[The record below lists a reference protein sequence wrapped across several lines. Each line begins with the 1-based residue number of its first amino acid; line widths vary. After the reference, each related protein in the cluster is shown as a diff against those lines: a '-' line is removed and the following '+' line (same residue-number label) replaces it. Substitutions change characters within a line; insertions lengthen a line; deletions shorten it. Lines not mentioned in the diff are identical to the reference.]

1 MKAGE
6 TLTDTFTVS
15 TTDGTTHTVTV
26 TLQGTNDAPVLAAQ
40 SQAVAEDGS
49 LLSGHMAATDVD
61 AGDTQTFSIA
71 NAVDG
76 FTLNAD
82 GSYQFDPSHAG
93 YQHLAAGQTQDVVI
107 AITVTDSAGA
117 TSTQNLTITV
127 TGAADGAVIG
137 GVDLGTVTEDAAVTT
152 GHLQA
157 SGQLTISD
165 ADTGEAHFTAQT
177 DVAGSGSY
185 GHFSVDTAGAWTYS
199 ADNTQ
204 TAIQQLKAG
213 ESLTDTLTVQSADGT
228 THTITVTLQ
237 GTNDAPVLSAQ
248 TQAVTEDGAQLK
260 GHMVAN
266 DVDAADTQTFS
277 TAQSVDGF
285 TMNADGSYSFDPAH
299 ASYQHLAA
307 GQTQDVV
314 IPITVTDSAG
324 ATSTQNLTITVT
336 GVDDGAIIGGVNTGA
351 VTEDQSV
358 QSGHLQA
365 SGQLTVADVDT
376 GEDHFI
382 AQTGVAASYGSFSID
397 AAGHWTYSAD
407 NSQAAVQQ
415 LKAGA
420 TLSDSLTVS
429 SADGSTHTINVT
441 LTGSN
446 DVPVL
451 QAQSQSV
458 IEDGTRLR
466 GLLVATDMDA
476 GDSLAFSVGT
486 AVAGFTLNPDGSYSF
501 DPSDAAYQQLTAGQ
515 VQTLTIPIT
524 VTDTAG
530 ASSTQNL
537 LISITGTGDA
547 AVIGGRLANNVT
559 EDAVVST
566 AGILRAA
573 GQLTVVDPDA
583 GEAHFVVQT
592 DVTGAGHYGSFS
604 IDASGHYSYTADNT
618 QTAIQQLKAGQT
630 LSDSFTVTTA
640 DGTQQVVTITI
651 NGTEDRPVLQAQT
664 HAVTEDG
671 LRLDGQMIATDAD
684 AGDLKAFSIAQPV
697 DGFTLHSDGSFSFEP
712 GHASYQHLAA
722 GQTQDLVIPIT
733 VTDSAG
739 ATSTQNLSIT
749 ITGVDDGAVIHGVDS
764 GAVTEDQSVQNG
776 HLQTS
781 GQLTITDTDSGEDH
795 FIAQTDMA
803 GSTGLGRFSL
813 SASGHWTYSADNT
826 QSAVQQ
832 LQTGQSLSDTLTV
845 HSADGTAHTITVTI
859 NGTNDAPALA
869 AQTQAVT
876 EGGTLLQG
884 HMVATD
890 ADAHDAQTFSIAN
903 TVDGFALNA
912 DGSYSFDPAHASY
925 QHLTAGQTQDVVIPV
940 TVTDSAGATNTQNLT
955 ITVTGSNDG
964 ATIGGQIANF
974 VTEDAVVST
983 SGMLRAGG
991 QLTVV
996 DPDAG
1001 EDHFVA
1007 QTGVTGA
1014 GHYGSFSID
1023 ARGHYSYTA
1032 DNTQTAIQQ
1041 LKAGQTL
1048 SDSFTVATADGTQ
1061 QVVTISIKGAE
1072 DKPVLQ
1078 AQTHAVTEDGARLNG
1093 QMLATD
1099 ADAGDTQRF
1108 SIAQQVA
1115 GFTINA
1121 DGSFSF
1127 DPSNATYQHLAAG
1140 QTQDVLIPITVTDS
1154 AGATSTQNLTITVT
1168 GTNDAAVVSGRVA
1181 NAVNEDGVVSTG
1193 GLLRA
1198 GGQLTVV
1205 DPEAG
1210 EDHFVAQTGVTGAG
1224 HYGSFSID
1232 AGGHYSY
1239 TADNSQTAIQQLK
1252 AGETLTDRFTVTTAD
1267 GTQQVVT
1274 ITINGAED
1282 RPVLQ
1287 AQAQAVTEDGNLLR
1301 GQMVATDADAGDTQ
1315 RFSTSQPVD
1324 GFTLNAD
1331 GSYRF
1336 DPSHASYQHLAAGQT
1351 QDVVIPITVTD
1362 HAGATSTQNL
1372 TITVTGT
1379 NDAAQ
1384 VRGTDSGAVT
1394 EDINPSGS
1402 NLLVSGQLQISDKD
1416 TGENLF
1422 VVTGQSNHQP
1432 GSRERGTPV
1441 DGDHGLGQ
1449 FVVHADGTWTF
1460 IVDNRK
1466 SEIQT
1471 LAEHQTLQETITVQ
1485 TVDGTTHTLTVTI
1498 TGTNDAPVLTA
1509 QTQSVTEDGAQ
1520 LTGRMVATDVDSG
1533 DTQAFSMG
1541 TAVAGFTLNANGSY
1555 TFDPSNAA
1563 YQHIQAGHSETVT
1576 IPVTVTDSA
1585 GATAVQNLVITVAG
1599 AQDGAV
1605 IRDASGTV
1613 GEIKEDSR
1621 LHIEGHLAVT
1631 DVDAGE
1637 NTFTTQQ
1644 GTSQAG
1650 LGQFSLT
1657 PLTNGQ
1663 AFWGYTVDNTR
1674 PEIQRLAEGQTIQ
1687 DTFVIHSADGTQHTV
1702 TVTIKGSNDAPVLTA
1717 QTQSVTEDGT
1727 QLIGRMI
1734 ATDVDTGDTQ
1744 AFSMGTAVAGFT
1756 LNADGS
1762 YSFDPGNAAYQHLA
1776 AGQTQ
1781 TLTIPVTVTDSAG
1794 ATATQNLVITVAG
1807 AQDGAI
1813 IGGASTGAV
1822 TEDTG
1827 VNAAGKIAASGT
1839 LTVTDP
1845 DVGQDHF
1852 NALASNGHY
1861 GVFTLDAAGH
1871 WTYSADNSKPD
1882 IQQLKA
1888 GDPLTDSF
1896 TVTSADGTSHT
1907 VTMTITGTNDAPVL
1921 TAQTQSVIEDGAQLT
1936 GRMVATD
1943 VDRGDTQA
1951 FSMGTAVAG
1960 FTLNADGSYTF
1971 DPTHA
1976 SYQHLSAG
1984 QTHDV
1989 VIPITVTDS
1998 AGETSTQKL
2007 TITVTGTNDGA
2018 TITGTTSGS
2027 VTEDKGVSTG
2037 HFLETSGQLS
2047 ATDVDSAATF
2057 QAATLHGS
2065 DGGVLTIDAAG
2076 TWHYSI
2082 DNSLPAVQQLGPQ
2095 GALSETFTVQTADG
2109 TSQQIA
2115 VSIHGT
2121 IDAPSLTATQE
2132 ATQFLPTDA
2141 TGEVLHGQG
2150 VLHQITLSGF
2160 ATDQIELGGK
2170 LNLGLVG
2177 NTPIVSG
2184 GSFGVS
2190 ARTGDTQLDKG
2201 ETLMIQLAGAS
2212 RSATLQLSNFMDHT
2226 STANPYAS
2234 EDKAHWI
2241 AYDAQGNKVA
2251 EGDLVPNADPALNGK
2266 LDIHTATP
2274 FSYIALQA
2282 VDAPLHDAHHQ
2293 SRFMLSHVEAQLIQF
2308 DTRLNLH
2315 GQLSDQATTETL
2327 SYKITGL
2334 DVAATLNRG
2343 TRNADGSWT
2352 VTAAEA
2358 QDLHLLHATDQHF
2371 QVQAMATDGSA
2382 VADSTPV
2389 DLRVTSSGMQYE
2401 LIGGDH
2407 RGKTDEDAHQA
2418 VEGQLRVDTSA
2429 AVAPA
2434 FVAQIQH
2441 TAHGTFELRA
2451 DGHWTYQVDNA
2462 AVQGMAGREVQ
2473 RDTFTVETANG
2484 VQREL
2489 TVDVMG
2495 RDDATVIG
2503 GKLTGDVIEDGQ
2515 GTTTGQMSF
2524 TDIDTPKS
2532 NIAAA
2537 DRSYPGTYGT
2547 LLVKTDGT
2555 WEYQLDPTK
2564 ANSLNTGDVE
2574 HDVFGKVFIM
2584 SQGLPQTTSI
2594 DITVHGHT
2602 DGTPQITAVIAG
2614 DDAKTTDEDRA
2625 VSGVLTVTDPTAA
2638 DAHLVAQTDV
2648 AGQFGHFSI
2657 TADGHWSYTPD
2668 NRADA
2673 LAVGA
2678 TQTDTFA
2685 VTSADGTSHNVVITL
2700 TGSNDG
2706 AVITGTD
2713 SGSLTE
2719 DVAVNAAGKITT
2731 SGLLS
2736 VSDADAG
2743 EAVFAAQFGTSAQG
2757 YGGFVLGASGH
2768 WTYAADNSNL
2778 AIQALKAGE
2787 HLSDSFTVHSPDGTT
2802 HTINVTINGSND
2814 VPVIGATRASAR
2826 FVSEDSA
2833 TSTITGLLHSR
2844 DLDAGDTLSWSV
2856 SGQGQGTY
2864 GHLDFDAASGSWTY
2878 QLDNTDADTNA
2889 LSAGQR
2895 GEDVFQITATDSSGA
2910 TASTVVRVM
2919 VMGANDGAVIA
2930 GVDAATLNEDAI
2942 DSTGKL
2948 AASGQLTVTDPDAGQ
2963 DHFTAQTD
2971 AAGSSGLGHFSVDAT
2986 GAWTYTA
2993 DNTQNAIQQ
3002 LKTGD
3007 SLTDSLTVQSAD
3019 GTTHT
3024 ITVTLQGTNDV
3035 PVLQAQ
3041 TQAVTEDGTQL
3052 TGHMVATDVDAGDT
3066 KAFSVAQAV
3075 DGFTLNAD
3083 GSYSFDPSHASYQ
3096 HLTAGQTQAVV
3107 IPITVTDS
3115 AGATSTQNLTIT
3127 VTGANDGAVIGGV
3140 DVGTVTEDAAVTT
3153 GHLQASGQLTISD
3166 IDTGETHFTAQTDVA
3181 GSAGYGHFSVDA
3193 SGAWTYSADNAQTAI
3208 QQLKAGES
3216 LTDTLT
3222 VASADGTTH
3231 TITVTLQGT
3240 NDAPVLAAQSQTVT
3254 EDGTQLTGHMVATDV
3269 DSGDTQA
3276 FSLAN
3281 AVDGFTLNADG
3292 SYSFDPSNAAYQ
3304 HLAAGQTQDVIIPI
3318 TVTDSAG
3325 ATSTQ
3330 NLTITLTGSN
3340 DGPLVTHGT
3349 VATAADLGAI
3359 NEDAPRVFTEA
3370 ELLQAVGA
3378 SDVDDGSSLHIV
3390 DGSLT
3395 SAHGTFTGDATHGY
3409 TFTPAANFSGQDVD
3423 LQFSVSDGTVSREA
3437 HGQLDITPVA
3447 DKPVGPLVST
3457 TFDDVQ
3463 LSGQFAD
3470 PALLGWKTDSTFGV
3484 EQTTED
3490 VFGGTGKNQVLEL
3503 VSKGASINSPNIY
3516 RELDTQTGQL
3526 LHVSFDAS
3534 RRENWDVARIEVL
3547 WEGKVIDAF
3556 TPGTAGYEMHHH
3568 EYDLQ
3573 ATGPQSR
3580 IEFRVV
3586 GDDADKR
3593 AIIDNIQIG
3602 LPTQVGEVNQAL
3614 HLDMGQAF
3622 QLADTDGSETLSYL
3636 IKGLP
3641 PGFTLTDGT
3650 HSVTIASVGQV
3661 VDTKGWSQDALA
3673 LRAPQDYQGQL
3684 EIQVSARAEE
3694 TANHQTATS
3703 DQQSLRLSF
3712 DRLTAVEDTPQT
3724 FSASRLLQLAGIRA
3738 GLGEVLTLDD
3748 VQVNP
3753 AFGHFSHNADGSWTF
3768 TPEANVSAHQV
3779 PLTLTVHG
3787 GAQPISSTLH
3797 LDITPVADTPLL
3809 DLPAD
3814 GQLTA
3819 IHTDFDSTLLHG
3831 QFADPTPLGWHTDG
3845 PQGSEV
3851 ARQDVFGGSGGDHAL
3866 ELISEGAGAVNSP
3879 NLYRVLDVA
3888 SGQMARFG
3896 FDVSPRNS
3904 WAVPLVEVLWE
3915 GKVIDS
3921 FTPSGTGFGLQHH
3934 DYDLLA
3940 TAGQPRLEIRVVGA
3954 QSDMRAIFDNLD
3966 VGVSPVAARFSP
3978 VNGDAYLDLGAQFHL
3993 ADTDGSETLSY
4004 VVKGLPQGFTLTD
4017 GTHSITVT
4025 TAGQAIETKGW
4036 DQAALVVKAPQDFQ
4050 GQVNLQVSGVA
4061 EESGTQQT
4069 ASSPELS
4076 MRLSFEQLRVY
4087 EDTPQVFTES
4097 KLLQLAG
4104 VHAPAGQ
4111 AMTLADVQVDQA
4123 FGQFSHNANGSWTFT
4138 PASNVNADD
4147 VPFTLTIAG
4156 GSQPL
4161 SRPLQLSI
4169 APVNDAPVLAAQ
4181 SQTGTE
4187 DGSPITGHM
4196 VATDVD
4202 VGDTQSFSLAHP
4214 VDGFT
4219 LNADGSYSF
4228 DPSHASY
4235 QHLAAGQT
4243 QDVVIPITVTDHAGA
4258 TGTQNLT
4265 FTLTGT
4271 NDGLQVVAN
4280 SAAKAGDLGA
4290 VDEDAP
4296 RLFTE
4301 AELLRAVGASDV
4313 DDGND
4318 LHIVAGSLS
4327 STHGTFTGDAAHGF
4341 TFTPSANFSGQQV
4354 DVQFSVSDG
4363 GVNQATFAR
4372 LDIRPVADVPVFEYT
4387 GETHSLAHQT
4397 DFDSTLLH
4405 GQFADPTP
4413 LGWHTDAPQ
4422 GSEVARQDVFGGSG
4436 GDRALEMISS
4446 GAGKD
4451 SSANFYRVLD
4461 TVPGQELKFSF
4472 DVSPRSGW
4480 AVPLVEVLWEGK
4492 VIDSFTPAGTDF
4504 NLQRHDYQLTAT
4516 GEHSRLEL
4524 RVVGDQSDMRA
4535 IFDKLEISDTPH
4547 LDREALVNSELQ
4559 LHLPTNLHL
4568 ADTDGSETLSYLIK
4582 GLPVGFSLTD
4592 GSHSITVTAADQV
4605 IDTKGWQ
4612 QDALSVQAP
4621 KDFAGTL
4628 ELSVTGR
4635 SEEAGNQQTA
4645 SSAALPVRLSFQP
4658 LATAEDTP
4666 LTLSESKLLALA
4678 GVVPAAGEHLSLSDV
4693 QVDPAFGQFSHNA
4706 DGSWTFTPAAD
4717 VAADQVPLTL
4727 TVSGG
4732 AQPISSSLQLSI
4744 TPVNDAPVMAA
4755 QTQAVTEDGSLLSGH
4770 MAATDADAGDTHT
4783 FSLGTAVDGFTLNTD
4798 GSYSFDPSHASY
4810 QHLAAG
4816 QTQAVVIPITV
4827 TDSAG
4832 ATSTQN
4838 LTITLAGSND
4848 GPLVTHGTAATAAD
4862 LGAINEDTPR
4872 VFTEAELLQA
4882 VGASDVDDGAQL
4894 HIVAGSLTSAHG
4906 TFTGDATHGFT
4917 FTPAANFSG
4926 QDVDLQFSV
4935 SDGTVSREAHGQLDI
4950 TPVAD
4955 TLRVS
4960 ELPESGQAKTLVSS
4974 VDFQAHSSFERM
4986 PATIQGWNN
4995 EGGDLLLQRPNGGA
5009 NTMLVMRGTDD
5020 ATVGTHFATK
5030 PGQIYELTLSA
5041 YSSGNIKLEVVWN
5054 GQVVSSY
5061 TPEGGWGEQSFR
5073 FLADSDQGYLQLRA
5087 HDGAGQFAHVNVDYT
5102 HLRMREPLPVLATQP
5117 VSLGGLDT
5125 FTQFHL
5131 RDTDGSETLSYV
5143 IKGLPVGFTLSDGS
5157 HSVTVTTA
5165 DQVIDTQGWAP
5176 DQLHLMAPTGFEGVV
5191 GFQVAARS
5199 EEGANHQQGA
5209 LTAFVPQ
5216 ALSFDSPV
5224 VIEDTPRHFSE
5235 AQLLSFAGLHAAAG
5249 VSYGLSDVQVDAAF
5263 GHFTHNGDG
5272 SWTFTPAAN
5281 VSADQV
5287 PITLTVT
5294 GGAQPLTASLAL
5306 SITPVVDTPLG
5317 AGGQTELTDF
5327 NHQAVGSAG
5336 WAMVDPSGMGW
5347 HTDHAQGVELGQDK
5361 LYGGSST
5368 SNQIVSLSASS
5379 DANLYRDL
5387 SISAG
5392 EVVHFGFDLSARAGV
5407 AIAPLQVLWEGKVID
5422 TITPASGYAMAHHE
5436 YDLVATGANSR
5447 LELRAT
5453 GSGDARALIDNLQ
5466 LSTTPP
5472 QVALVNHALH
5482 LDLGQS
5488 FQLADTDGSE
5498 TLSYLIKDL
5507 PVGFTLSDGS
5517 HSVTATTA
5525 GQQIDLKGWQLD
5537 ALVLQS
5543 PADFEGQLALKVSAS
5558 AEEGATHQ
5566 IATSAELLL
5575 PLSFERLSTAED
5587 TPRSFSERELLQL
5600 AGAVP
5605 APGQH
5610 LSLSDVQVD
5619 PAFGQ
5624 ITHNADG
5631 SWTFTPA
5638 ANVSADQVALNLT
5651 VAGGAQPQQVA
5662 LPLQITAVT
5671 DAPVAGMLSIHPDI
5685 SSQNPGSAGW
5695 AYLDPTQVGWHTDH
5709 HEGVYIGTATRYG
5722 GADSHSLLE
5731 LSGLASSPM
5740 NFYRTLNTQAGQTL
5754 VFSFD
5759 LTGRPGRPA
5768 ATIEVLFEG
5777 KVIDTL
5783 TPGNQAYDMQR
5794 HEYVLTATGPDSR
5807 LELRPSGQGD
5817 ARALF
5822 DNLQISPPP
5831 QVALVNHALH
5841 LDVGQAFHLADTDGS
5856 ETISYL
5862 INGLPVGFTLSD
5874 GSHSVTVTTAGQVI
5888 DTAGWQM
5895 DAVTVEAPKD
5905 FEGQIDLKI
5914 SARTE
5919 ESATHQTV
5927 TSAELPLPLS
5937 FERLSTAEDT
5947 PRSFSE
5953 HELLQLAGV
5962 VPAAGEHLSLSDVQ
5976 VDPAFGHVTHNADG
5990 SWTFTP
5996 VANVSADQL
6005 ALTLTVTGGAQAITT
6020 TLPLAITPVADAPV
6034 RDGALSITT
6043 DFSNPVLG
6051 DPGWKLSDPT
6061 PLGWHSSEASG
6072 VEIGQERL
6080 YGGSGNN
6087 QILSLTASWSSNIYR
6102 DLATQAGQTVHV
6114 GFDLSARPG
6123 FAMTPV
6129 EVLWEG
6135 KVIDTISPTAG
6146 TFAMQHHAYDLVAT
6160 GSNSRVEFRATG
6172 QGEAR
6177 ALFDNIQIGTPDH
6190 LTLGDQDILLKP
6202 YLGYQLADTDGSE
6215 TLSYAIHGL
6224 PVGFTLTD
6232 GTYSVTVAT
6241 AGQVIETTGWNQ
6253 EALALRAPHDFQGD
6267 TSIQVSARAEEG
6279 SNHQSASAADFTLH
6293 LSGVPVSHVAVIG
6306 GDTAVTVTEDQ
6317 QVNSQGNLEH
6327 FGQLSIVDPDAG
6339 QALFVPQN
6347 AVGATYGHYTID
6359 QTGYWLYEADNK
6371 LAAIQQLK
6379 TGEHLTDTFTV
6390 HSADGTAQTITVT
6403 IQGQDDAPAF
6413 VPHAGPTQ
6421 SDDAYAQIGHAFE
6434 WMSHPNFKYL
6444 ASMMLQGADTYPF
6457 ERALVIIKNA
6467 GISFISP
6474 DGSVAKAFGPHGGTL
6489 TEVPISEM
6497 IAWHAKGAGYQVVF
6511 TDAKAS
6517 EVGVYAYNNGNPGM
6531 LSGRHPYTDFV
6542 LHPEQNAAQLTP
6554 VMHDVAAASGG
6565 AAVQGSGFMPP
6576 AIAPLE
6582 FDSAHVLEDN
6592 GQLISGFI
6600 EVKDADAGQSAM
6612 KSQTDVA
6619 TQHDHFDLA
6628 PDGHWTYSEDNTQSA
6643 VQQLKAGE
6651 NLTDTL
6657 AVTSAD
6663 GTPHTVTVTIQS
6675 TNETPEITAQIQEV
6689 TEDGIENREVHAL
6702 LDNTPVDD
6710 AASSDEAAQGLG
6722 LASQPSEALYA
6733 DQTAAIH
6740 HVGINNE
6747 SHNLV
6752 LSDEGVAAVR
6762 ALAIEPAAIANVDM
6776 ISVVHS
6782 ASADEHVV
6790 ASALASPIDPYLQ
6803 MVGITPNTF
6812 ETPTSTQTRMDLTLT
6827 EIPAISTQ
6835 DSETD
6840 MLDISHVNHFEN
6852 PLLDDAKDQHKDQGI
6867 DIFEGSYTHLDGNSN
6882 DDDLLHSALN
6892 DMHNQM

>member
-1 MKAGE
+1 MTVTLQGTNDAPVLQAQTQAVTEDGSELTGHMLATDVDAGDTQTFSLANAVDGFTLNADGSYSFDPSHASYQHLAMGQTQDVVVPITVTDGTGATSTQNLTITITGTNDGPTIAGVNTGSTAEDNTQAVSGQLTIADADDGQAHFVAQTATAGSYGSLTLGEDGQWQYQLDNSKPEVQALMSTETATDTFTVHSADGSSHSITVTIQGQRDSVVIGGVDVGVVKEDVSAVTGGNLVATGESAEFVPLQQRTPLGNFAMDASGAWTYTLDNSRAGTDALKNGETATDSVTITHTDGTTHTVTVTIMGTNDAPVLSAQTQVISEDGTQLTGHMAATDVDAGDTKTFSTTTAVDGFTLNADGSYKFDPSHASYQHLAAGQTQDVIIPITVTDSAGATSTQNLTITVTGSNDGAVISGTDTGTVIEDQQVSATHILSCGGKLAVTDVDTGEATFAVQHGTGANGYGNFVLGPSGTWTYSADNTQAAIQQLKAGETLTDTFTVSSTDGTTHTLTVTIQGTNDAPVLAAQTQAVTEDGTQLSGHMVATDVDSGDTQTFSIAHAVDGFTLNADGSYQFDPSHAGYQHLAAGQTQDVVIPITVTDGSGATATQNLTIRLTGTNDAARISGTDIGRVVEDQTLSASGQLQISDTDDGQAHFIAQTATAGSYGSLTLGEDGHWQYQLDNSKPEVQALKSTDTATDSFTVHSADGSSHSITVTIQGQRDNVVIGGVDVGVVKEDVSAVTGGHLVATGESAEFVPLQQRTTLGNFAMDASGAWTYTLDNSRVGTQSLKAGETATDTVTITHTDGTTHTVTVTIMGTNDAPVLSAQIQAVTEDGTQLSGHMVATDVDAGDTQTFSTTTAVDGFTLNADGSYQFDPSHASYQHLAAGQTQDVIIPITVTDSAGATSTQNLTITVTGSNDGAVISGTDTGTVIEDQQVSATHILSCGGKLGVTDVDTGEATFAVQHGTGANGYGSFVLGPSGTWTYSADNTQAAIQQLKAGE

-40 SQAVAEDGS
+40 SQAVTEDGS

-237 GTNDAPVLSAQ
+237 GTNDAPVLAAQ
-248 TQAVTEDGAQLK
+248 TQAVTEDGSQLT
-260 GHMVAN
+260 GHMLAT
-266 DVDAADTQTFS
+266 DVDAGDTQTFS
-277 TAQSVDGF
+277 IANAVDGF
-285 TMNADGSYSFDPAH
+285 TLNADGSYSFDPSH
-299 ASYQHLAA
+299 TSYQHLAA
-307 GQTQDVV
+307 GQTQDV
-314 IPITVTDSAG
+314 
-324 ATSTQNLTITVT
+324 L
-336 GVDDGAIIGGVNTGA
+336 
-351 VTEDQSV
+351 
-358 QSGHLQA
+358 
-365 SGQLTVADVDT
+365 
-376 GEDHFI
+376 
-382 AQTGVAASYGSFSID
+382 
-397 AAGHWTYSAD
+397 
-407 NSQAAVQQ
+407 
-415 LKAGA
+415 
-420 TLSDSLTVS
+420 
-429 SADGSTHTINVT
+429 
-441 LTGSN
+441 
-446 DVPVL
+446 
-451 QAQSQSV
+451 
-458 IEDGTRLR
+458 
-466 GLLVATDMDA
+466 
-476 GDSLAFSVGT
+476 
-486 AVAGFTLNPDGSYSF
+486 
-501 DPSDAAYQQLTAGQ
+501 
-515 VQTLTIPIT
+515 
-524 VTDTAG
+524 
-530 ASSTQNL
+530 
-537 LISITGTGDA
+537 
-547 AVIGGRLANNVT
+547 
-559 EDAVVST
+559 
-566 AGILRAA
+566 
-573 GQLTVVDPDA
+573 
-583 GEAHFVVQT
+583 
-592 DVTGAGHYGSFS
+592 
-604 IDASGHYSYTADNT
+604 
-618 QTAIQQLKAGQT
+618 
-630 LSDSFTVTTA
+630 
-640 DGTQQVVTITI
+640 
-651 NGTEDRPVLQAQT
+651 
-664 HAVTEDG
+664 
-671 LRLDGQMIATDAD
+671 
-684 AGDLKAFSIAQPV
+684 
-697 DGFTLHSDGSFSFEP
+697 
-712 GHASYQHLAA
+712 
-722 GQTQDLVIPIT
+722 
-733 VTDSAG
+733 
-739 ATSTQNLSIT
+739 
-749 ITGVDDGAVIHGVDS
+749 
-764 GAVTEDQSVQNG
+764 
-776 HLQTS
+776 
-781 GQLTITDTDSGEDH
+781 
-795 FIAQTDMA
+795 
-803 GSTGLGRFSL
+803 
-813 SASGHWTYSADNT
+813 
-826 QSAVQQ
+826 
-832 LQTGQSLSDTLTV
+832 
-845 HSADGTAHTITVTI
+845 
-859 NGTNDAPALA
+859 
-869 AQTQAVT
+869 
-876 EGGTLLQG
+876 
-884 HMVATD
+884 
-890 ADAHDAQTFSIAN
+890 
-903 TVDGFALNA
+903 
-912 DGSYSFDPAHASY
+912 
-925 QHLTAGQTQDVVIPV
+925 
-940 TVTDSAGATNTQNLT
+940 
-955 ITVTGSNDG
+955 
-964 ATIGGQIANF
+964 
-974 VTEDAVVST
+974 
-983 SGMLRAGG
+983 
-991 QLTVV
+991 
-996 DPDAG
+996 
-1001 EDHFVA
+1001 
-1007 QTGVTGA
+1007 
-1014 GHYGSFSID
+1014 
-1023 ARGHYSYTA
+1023 
-1032 DNTQTAIQQ
+1032 
-1041 LKAGQTL
+1041 
-1048 SDSFTVATADGTQ
+1048 
-1061 QVVTISIKGAE
+1061 
-1072 DKPVLQ
+1072 
-1078 AQTHAVTEDGARLNG
+1078 
-1093 QMLATD
+1093 
-1099 ADAGDTQRF
+1099 
-1108 SIAQQVA
+1108 
-1115 GFTINA
+1115 
-1121 DGSFSF
+1121 
-1127 DPSNATYQHLAAG
+1127 
-1140 QTQDVLIPITVTDS
+1140 
-1154 AGATSTQNLTITVT
+1154 
-1168 GTNDAAVVSGRVA
+1168 
-1181 NAVNEDGVVSTG
+1181 
-1193 GLLRA
+1193 
-1198 GGQLTVV
+1198 
-1205 DPEAG
+1205 
-1210 EDHFVAQTGVTGAG
+1210 
-1224 HYGSFSID
+1224 
-1232 AGGHYSY
+1232 
-1239 TADNSQTAIQQLK
+1239 
-1252 AGETLTDRFTVTTAD
+1252 
-1267 GTQQVVT
+1267 
-1274 ITINGAED
+1274 
-1282 RPVLQ
+1282 
-1287 AQAQAVTEDGNLLR
+1287 
-1301 GQMVATDADAGDTQ
+1301 
-1315 RFSTSQPVD
+1315 
-1324 GFTLNAD
+1324 
-1331 GSYRF
+1331 
-1336 DPSHASYQHLAAGQT
+1336 
-1351 QDVVIPITVTD
+1351 IPITVTD

-1372 TITVTGT
+1372 TITV
-1379 NDAAQ
+1379 
-1384 VRGTDSGAVT
+1384 
-1394 EDINPSGS
+1394 
-1402 NLLVSGQLQISDKD
+1402 
-1416 TGENLF
+1416 
-1422 VVTGQSNHQP
+1422 
-1432 GSRERGTPV
+1432 
-1441 DGDHGLGQ
+1441 
-1449 FVVHADGTWTF
+1449 
-1460 IVDNRK
+1460 
-1466 SEIQT
+1466 
-1471 LAEHQTLQETITVQ
+1471 
-1485 TVDGTTHTLTVTI
+1485 
-1498 TGTNDAPVLTA
+1498 
-1509 QTQSVTEDGAQ
+1509 
-1520 LTGRMVATDVDSG
+1520 
-1533 DTQAFSMG
+1533 
-1541 TAVAGFTLNANGSY
+1541 
-1555 TFDPSNAA
+1555 
-1563 YQHIQAGHSETVT
+1563 
-1576 IPVTVTDSA
+1576 
-1585 GATAVQNLVITVAG
+1585 
-1599 AQDGAV
+1599 
-1605 IRDASGTV
+1605 
-1613 GEIKEDSR
+1613 
-1621 LHIEGHLAVT
+1621 
-1631 DVDAGE
+1631 
-1637 NTFTTQQ
+1637 
-1644 GTSQAG
+1644 
-1650 LGQFSLT
+1650 
-1657 PLTNGQ
+1657 
-1663 AFWGYTVDNTR
+1663 
-1674 PEIQRLAEGQTIQ
+1674 
-1687 DTFVIHSADGTQHTV
+1687 
-1702 TVTIKGSNDAPVLTA
+1702 
-1717 QTQSVTEDGT
+1717 
-1727 QLIGRMI
+1727 
-1734 ATDVDTGDTQ
+1734 
-1744 AFSMGTAVAGFT
+1744 
-1756 LNADGS
+1756 
-1762 YSFDPGNAAYQHLA
+1762 
-1776 AGQTQ
+1776 
-1781 TLTIPVTVTDSAG
+1781 
-1794 ATATQNLVITVAG
+1794 
-1807 AQDGAI
+1807 
-1813 IGGASTGAV
+1813 
-1822 TEDTG
+1822 
-1827 VNAAGKIAASGT
+1827 
-1839 LTVTDP
+1839 
-1845 DVGQDHF
+1845 
-1852 NALASNGHY
+1852 
-1861 GVFTLDAAGH
+1861 
-1871 WTYSADNSKPD
+1871 
-1882 IQQLKA
+1882 
-1888 GDPLTDSF
+1888 
-1896 TVTSADGTSHT
+1896 
-1907 VTMTITGTNDAPVL
+1907 
-1921 TAQTQSVIEDGAQLT
+1921 
-1936 GRMVATD
+1936 
-1943 VDRGDTQA
+1943 
-1951 FSMGTAVAG
+1951 
-1960 FTLNADGSYTF
+1960 
-1971 DPTHA
+1971 
-1976 SYQHLSAG
+1976 
-1984 QTHDV
+1984 
-1989 VIPITVTDS
+1989 
-1998 AGETSTQKL
+1998 
-2007 TITVTGTNDGA
+2007 
-2018 TITGTTSGS
+2018 
-2027 VTEDKGVSTG
+2027 
-2037 HFLETSGQLS
+2037 
-2047 ATDVDSAATF
+2047 
-2057 QAATLHGS
+2057 
-2065 DGGVLTIDAAG
+2065 
-2076 TWHYSI
+2076 
-2082 DNSLPAVQQLGPQ
+2082 
-2095 GALSETFTVQTADG
+2095 
-2109 TSQQIA
+2109 
-2115 VSIHGT
+2115 
-2121 IDAPSLTATQE
+2121 
-2132 ATQFLPTDA
+2132 
-2141 TGEVLHGQG
+2141 
-2150 VLHQITLSGF
+2150 
-2160 ATDQIELGGK
+2160 
-2170 LNLGLVG
+2170 
-2177 NTPIVSG
+2177 
-2184 GSFGVS
+2184 
-2190 ARTGDTQLDKG
+2190 
-2201 ETLMIQLAGAS
+2201 
-2212 RSATLQLSNFMDHT
+2212 
-2226 STANPYAS
+2226 
-2234 EDKAHWI
+2234 
-2241 AYDAQGNKVA
+2241 
-2251 EGDLVPNADPALNGK
+2251 
-2266 LDIHTATP
+2266 
-2274 FSYIALQA
+2274 
-2282 VDAPLHDAHHQ
+2282 
-2293 SRFMLSHVEAQLIQF
+2293 
-2308 DTRLNLH
+2308 
-2315 GQLSDQATTETL
+2315 
-2327 SYKITGL
+2327 
-2334 DVAATLNRG
+2334 
-2343 TRNADGSWT
+2343 
-2352 VTAAEA
+2352 
-2358 QDLHLLHATDQHF
+2358 
-2371 QVQAMATDGSA
+2371 
-2382 VADSTPV
+2382 
-2389 DLRVTSSGMQYE
+2389 
-2401 LIGGDH
+2401 
-2407 RGKTDEDAHQA
+2407 
-2418 VEGQLRVDTSA
+2418 
-2429 AVAPA
+2429 
-2434 FVAQIQH
+2434 
-2441 TAHGTFELRA
+2441 
-2451 DGHWTYQVDNA
+2451 
-2462 AVQGMAGREVQ
+2462 
-2473 RDTFTVETANG
+2473 
-2484 VQREL
+2484 
-2489 TVDVMG
+2489 
-2495 RDDATVIG
+2495 
-2503 GKLTGDVIEDGQ
+2503 
-2515 GTTTGQMSF
+2515 
-2524 TDIDTPKS
+2524 
-2532 NIAAA
+2532 
-2537 DRSYPGTYGT
+2537 
-2547 LLVKTDGT
+2547 
-2555 WEYQLDPTK
+2555 
-2564 ANSLNTGDVE
+2564 
-2574 HDVFGKVFIM
+2574 
-2584 SQGLPQTTSI
+2584 
-2594 DITVHGHT
+2594 
-2602 DGTPQITAVIAG
+2602 
-2614 DDAKTTDEDRA
+2614 
-2625 VSGVLTVTDPTAA
+2625 
-2638 DAHLVAQTDV
+2638 
-2648 AGQFGHFSI
+2648 
-2657 TADGHWSYTPD
+2657 
-2668 NRADA
+2668 
-2673 LAVGA
+2673 
-2678 TQTDTFA
+2678 
-2685 VTSADGTSHNVVITL
+2685 

-2719 DVAVNAAGKITT
+2719 DVAVNTVGKITA

-2736 VSDADAG
+2736 ISDVDTG
-2743 EAVFAAQFGTSAQG
+2743 EAVFTAQFGASAQG

-2768 WTYAADNSNL
+2768 WTYAADNDNP

-2787 HLSDSFTVHSPDGTT
+2787 QLTDSFTVHSPDGTT

-2833 TSTITGLLHSR
+2833 TSTITGLLHSH

-2878 QLDNTDADTNA
+2878 QLDNADADTNA

-3075 DGFTLNAD
+3075 DGFTLNTD

-3127 VTGANDGAVIGGV
+3127 VTGANDGAVIGAV

-3304 HLAAGQTQDVIIPI
+3304 HLAAGQTQDVVIPI

-3395 SAHGTFTGDATHGY
+3395 SAHGTFTGDAAHGY

-3888 SGQMARFG
+3888 SGQMVRFG

-3904 WAVPLVEVLWE
+3904 WAVPLVEVVWE

-4111 AMTLADVQVDQA
+4111 AMTLADMQVDQA

-4492 VIDSFTPAGTDF
+4492 VIDSFTPSGSDF
-4504 NLQRHDYQLTAT
+4504 SLQRHDYQLTAT

-4535 IFDKLEISDTPH
+4535 IFDKLEIGDTPH

-4582 GLPVGFSLTD
+4582 GLPVGFTLTD

-4605 IDTKGWQ
+4605 IDTKGWN
-4612 QDALSVQAP
+4612 QDALAVQAP

-4678 GVVPAAGEHLSLSDV
+4678 GVVPGAGEHLSLSDV
-4693 QVDPAFGQFSHNA
+4693 QVDAAFGQFSHNA
-4706 DGSWTFTPAAD
+4706 DGSWTFTPAAN
-4717 VAADQVPLTL
+4717 VNADQVPFTL

-4755 QTQAVTEDGSLLSGH
+4755 QTQAVTEDAAVFNGH
-4770 MAATDADAGDTHT
+4770 VLASDPDVGNTLAFSTTATA
-4783 FSLGTAVDGFTLNTD
+4783 DGFTLNAD
-4798 GSYSFDPSHASY
+4798 GSYSFDPSNAAY

-4816 QTQAVVIPITV
+4816 QTQDVIIPITV

-4832 ATSTQN
+4832 AISTQN
-4838 LTITLAGSND
+4838 LTITLTGSND

-4862 LGAINEDTPR
+4862 LGAINEDAPR

-4906 TFTGDATHGFT
+4906 TFTGDAAHGYT
-4917 FTPAANFSG
+4917 FTPAANYSG

-4974 VDFQAHSSFERM
+4974 VDFQAHTSFERM
-4986 PATIQGWNN
+4986 PATVQGWNN
-4995 EGGDLLLQRPNGGA
+4995 EGGDLHLERANGGA
-5009 NTMLVMRGTDD
+5009 NTRLVMRGTDD

-5041 YSSGNIKLEVVWN
+5041 YSSGNIKLDVVWN

-5061 TPEGGWGEQSFR
+5061 TPEGGWGAEHSFR
-5073 FLADSDQGYLQLRA
+5073 FLADSDQGYLQLRT

-5102 HLRMREPLPVLATQP
+5102 QLRMREPLPVVSTQP

-5131 RDTDGSETLSYV
+5131 MDTDGSETLSYV
-5143 IKGLPVGFTLSDGS
+5143 IKGLPVGFTLRDGS
-5157 HSVTVTTA
+5157 HSVTVTKA

-5272 SWTFTPAAN
+5272 SWTFTPATN

-5306 SITPVVDTPLG
+5306 SITPVVDTPLS

-5905 FEGQIDLKI
+5905 FEGLIDLKI

-6005 ALTLTVTGGAQAITT
+6005 ALTLTVTGGSQPISS
-6020 TLPLAITPVADAPV
+6020 TLPLSITPVNDAPVLAAQTQAVTEDGTRLTGHMVATDPDAGDTQTFSLANAVDGFTLNADGSYSFDPGHASYQHLAAGQTQDVVIPVTVTDSAGATSTQNLTITVKGSNDGPLVTDGTAATAADLGAINEDAPRVFTEAELLQAVGASDADDGSSLHIVAGSLTSTHGSFTGDATHGYTFTPAANFSGQDVDLKFSVSDGTVSRDAFATLDITPVADAPV
-6034 RDGALSITT
+6034 RGGLSITT
-6043 DFSNPVLG
+6043 DFNNVDVG
-6051 DPGWKLSDPT
+6051 AGGWKLSDPT

-6135 KVIDTISPTAG
+6135 KVVDTISPTAG
-6146 TFAMQHHAYDLVAT
+6146 TYAMQHHAYDLVAT
-6160 GSNSRVEFRATG
+6160 GGNSRLEFRATG

-6190 LTLGDQDILLKP
+6190 LTLGDHDILLKP

-6232 GTYSVTVAT
+6232 GSHSATVAT
-6241 AGQVIETTGWNQ
+6241 AGQVIETTGWDQ
-6253 EALALRAPHDFQGD
+6253 DALALRAPHDFQGD
-6267 TSIQVSARAEEG
+6267 VSIQVTARAEEG
-6279 SNHQSASAADFTLH
+6279 GNHQTASAADLTLY
-6293 LSGVPVSHVAVIG
+6293 LSGVPVSHAALIG

-6339 QALFVPQN
+6339 QAQFVPQN
-6347 AVGATYGHYTID
+6347 AVVAKYGHYTID
-6359 QTGYWLYEADNK
+6359 QNGYWLYEADNK

-6413 VPHAGPTQ
+6413 VPHGGPTQ
-6421 SDDAYAQIGHAFE
+6421 SDDAYSQIGHAFE

-6531 LSGRHPYTDFV
+6531 LSGRYPYTDFV
-6542 LHPEQNAAQLTP
+6542 LHPEESAVHLTP

-6592 GQLISGFI
+6592 GQQISGFI
-6600 EVKDADAGQSAM
+6600 EVQDADAGQSVM
-6612 KSQTDVA
+6612 KPQTDTA
-6619 TQHDHFDLA
+6619 THYGRFSIDVNGDWIYQL
-6628 PDGHWTYSEDNTQSA
+6628 DNSRPE
-6643 VQQLKAGE
+6643 VQQLGDGQTLVDTITVHSEDGKAHEVSITIHDQNDGAVIAGADSGSVVEDNHVIAAGAIVAKGE
-6651 NLTDTL
+6651 LTVTDAITGNNDQPLPSNTAKGDIGNLSEL
-6657 AVTSAD
+6657 SLSSSH
-6663 GTPHTVTVTIQS
+6663 GTPLTTTDAHFA
-6675 TNETPEITAQIQEV
+6675 AQ
-6689 TEDGIENREVHAL
+6689 AS
-6702 LDNTPVDD
+6702 PVD
-6710 AASSDEAAQGLG
+6710 
-6722 LASQPSEALYA
+6722 
-6733 DQTAAIH
+6733 H
-6740 HVGINNE
+6740 
-6747 SHNLV
+6747 
-6752 LSDEGVAAVR
+6752 
-6762 ALAIEPAAIANVDM
+6762 
-6776 ISVVHS
+6776 
-6782 ASADEHVV
+6782 
-6790 ASALASPIDPYLQ
+6790 YLQ
-6803 MVGITPNTF
+6803 MLGLS
-6812 ETPTSTQTRMDLTLT
+6812 PTTVSLSPSVPVELLPTLSSSNHFNDIDAPMHA
-6827 EIPAISTQ
+6827 IP
-6835 DSETD
+6835 E
-6840 MLDISHVNHFEN
+6840 VNHFEN
-6852 PLLDDAKDQHKDQGI
+6852 PLLDNEKEQHKDRHF
-6867 DIFEGSYTHLDGNSN
+6867 DLFDVTELHTNPN

>member
-1 MKAGE
+1 MNADGSYSFDPSHASYQHLAMGQTQDVVVPITVTDGTGATSTQNLTITITGTNDGPTIAGVNTGSTAEDNTQAVSGQLTIADADDGQAHFVAQTATAGSYGSLTLSEDGQWQYQLDNSKPEVQALMSTETATDTFTVHSADGSSHSITVTIQGQRDSVVIGGVDVGVVKEDVSAVTGGNLVATGESAEFVPLQQRTPLGNFAMDASGAWTYTLDNSRAGTDALKNGETATDSVTITHTDGTTHTVTVTIMGTNDAPVLSAQTQAISEDGTQLTGHMAATDVDAGDTQTFSTTTAVDGFTLNADGSYKFDPSHASYQHLAAGQTQDVIIPITVTDSAGATSTQNLTITVTGSNDGAVISGTDTGTVIEDQQVSATHILSCGGKLAVTDVDTGEATFAVQHGTGANGYGNFVLGPSGTWTYSADNTQAAIQQLKAGETLTDTFTVSSTDGTTHTLTVTIQGTNDAPVLAAQTQAVTEDGTQLSGHMVATDVDSGDTQTFSIAHAVDGFTLNADGSYSFDPSHASYQHLAAGQTQDVVIPITVTDGSGATATQNLTIRLTGTNDAARISGTDIGRVVEDQTLSASGQLQICDTDDGQAHFIAQTATAGSYGSLTLGEDGHWQYQLDNSKPEVQALKSTDTATDSFTVHSADGSSHSITVTIQGQRDNVVIGGVDVGVVKEDVSAVTGGHLVATGESAEFVPLQQRTTLGNFAMDASGAWTYTLDNSRVGTQSLKAGETATDTVTITHTDGTTHTVTVTIMGTNDAPVLSAQIQAVTEDGTQLSGHMVATDVDAGDTQTFSTTTAVDGFTLNADGSYQFDPSHASYQHLAAGQTQDVIIPITVTDSAGATSTQNLTFTVTGSNDGAVISGTDTGTVIEDQQVSATHILSCGGKLGVTDVDTGEATFAVQHGTGANGYGSFVLGPSGTWTYSADNTQAAIQQLKAGE

-40 SQAVAEDGS
+40 SQAVTEDGS

-61 AGDTQTFSIA
+61 A
-71 NAVDG
+71 
-76 FTLNAD
+76 
-82 GSYQFDPSHAG
+82 
-93 YQHLAAGQTQDVVI
+93 
-107 AITVTDSAGA
+107 
-117 TSTQNLTITV
+117 
-127 TGAADGAVIG
+127 
-137 GVDLGTVTEDAAVTT
+137 
-152 GHLQA
+152 
-157 SGQLTISD
+157 
-165 ADTGEAHFTAQT
+165 
-177 DVAGSGSY
+177 
-185 GHFSVDTAGAWTYS
+185 
-199 ADNTQ
+199 
-204 TAIQQLKAG
+204 
-213 ESLTDTLTVQSADGT
+213 
-228 THTITVTLQ
+228 
-237 GTNDAPVLSAQ
+237 
-248 TQAVTEDGAQLK
+248 
-260 GHMVAN
+260 
-266 DVDAADTQTFS
+266 
-277 TAQSVDGF
+277 
-285 TMNADGSYSFDPAH
+285 
-299 ASYQHLAA
+299 
-307 GQTQDVV
+307 
-314 IPITVTDSAG
+314 
-324 ATSTQNLTITVT
+324 
-336 GVDDGAIIGGVNTGA
+336 
-351 VTEDQSV
+351 
-358 QSGHLQA
+358 
-365 SGQLTVADVDT
+365 
-376 GEDHFI
+376 
-382 AQTGVAASYGSFSID
+382 
-397 AAGHWTYSAD
+397 
-407 NSQAAVQQ
+407 
-415 LKAGA
+415 
-420 TLSDSLTVS
+420 
-429 SADGSTHTINVT
+429 
-441 LTGSN
+441 
-446 DVPVL
+446 
-451 QAQSQSV
+451 
-458 IEDGTRLR
+458 
-466 GLLVATDMDA
+466 
-476 GDSLAFSVGT
+476 
-486 AVAGFTLNPDGSYSF
+486 
-501 DPSDAAYQQLTAGQ
+501 
-515 VQTLTIPIT
+515 
-524 VTDTAG
+524 
-530 ASSTQNL
+530 
-537 LISITGTGDA
+537 
-547 AVIGGRLANNVT
+547 
-559 EDAVVST
+559 
-566 AGILRAA
+566 
-573 GQLTVVDPDA
+573 
-583 GEAHFVVQT
+583 
-592 DVTGAGHYGSFS
+592 
-604 IDASGHYSYTADNT
+604 
-618 QTAIQQLKAGQT
+618 
-630 LSDSFTVTTA
+630 
-640 DGTQQVVTITI
+640 
-651 NGTEDRPVLQAQT
+651 
-664 HAVTEDG
+664 
-671 LRLDGQMIATDAD
+671 
-684 AGDLKAFSIAQPV
+684 
-697 DGFTLHSDGSFSFEP
+697 
-712 GHASYQHLAA
+712 
-722 GQTQDLVIPIT
+722 
-733 VTDSAG
+733 
-739 ATSTQNLSIT
+739 
-749 ITGVDDGAVIHGVDS
+749 
-764 GAVTEDQSVQNG
+764 
-776 HLQTS
+776 
-781 GQLTITDTDSGEDH
+781 
-795 FIAQTDMA
+795 
-803 GSTGLGRFSL
+803 
-813 SASGHWTYSADNT
+813 
-826 QSAVQQ
+826 
-832 LQTGQSLSDTLTV
+832 
-845 HSADGTAHTITVTI
+845 
-859 NGTNDAPALA
+859 
-869 AQTQAVT
+869 
-876 EGGTLLQG
+876 
-884 HMVATD
+884 
-890 ADAHDAQTFSIAN
+890 
-903 TVDGFALNA
+903 
-912 DGSYSFDPAHASY
+912 
-925 QHLTAGQTQDVVIPV
+925 
-940 TVTDSAGATNTQNLT
+940 
-955 ITVTGSNDG
+955 
-964 ATIGGQIANF
+964 
-974 VTEDAVVST
+974 
-983 SGMLRAGG
+983 
-991 QLTVV
+991 
-996 DPDAG
+996 
-1001 EDHFVA
+1001 
-1007 QTGVTGA
+1007 
-1014 GHYGSFSID
+1014 
-1023 ARGHYSYTA
+1023 
-1032 DNTQTAIQQ
+1032 
-1041 LKAGQTL
+1041 
-1048 SDSFTVATADGTQ
+1048 
-1061 QVVTISIKGAE
+1061 
-1072 DKPVLQ
+1072 
-1078 AQTHAVTEDGARLNG
+1078 
-1093 QMLATD
+1093 
-1099 ADAGDTQRF
+1099 
-1108 SIAQQVA
+1108 
-1115 GFTINA
+1115 
-1121 DGSFSF
+1121 
-1127 DPSNATYQHLAAG
+1127 
-1140 QTQDVLIPITVTDS
+1140 
-1154 AGATSTQNLTITVT
+1154 
-1168 GTNDAAVVSGRVA
+1168 
-1181 NAVNEDGVVSTG
+1181 
-1193 GLLRA
+1193 
-1198 GGQLTVV
+1198 
-1205 DPEAG
+1205 
-1210 EDHFVAQTGVTGAG
+1210 
-1224 HYGSFSID
+1224 
-1232 AGGHYSY
+1232 
-1239 TADNSQTAIQQLK
+1239 
-1252 AGETLTDRFTVTTAD
+1252 
-1267 GTQQVVT
+1267 
-1274 ITINGAED
+1274 
-1282 RPVLQ
+1282 
-1287 AQAQAVTEDGNLLR
+1287 
-1301 GQMVATDADAGDTQ
+1301 
-1315 RFSTSQPVD
+1315 
-1324 GFTLNAD
+1324 
-1331 GSYRF
+1331 
-1336 DPSHASYQHLAAGQT
+1336 
-1351 QDVVIPITVTD
+1351 
-1362 HAGATSTQNL
+1362 
-1372 TITVTGT
+1372 
-1379 NDAAQ
+1379 
-1384 VRGTDSGAVT
+1384 
-1394 EDINPSGS
+1394 
-1402 NLLVSGQLQISDKD
+1402 
-1416 TGENLF
+1416 
-1422 VVTGQSNHQP
+1422 
-1432 GSRERGTPV
+1432 
-1441 DGDHGLGQ
+1441 
-1449 FVVHADGTWTF
+1449 
-1460 IVDNRK
+1460 
-1466 SEIQT
+1466 
-1471 LAEHQTLQETITVQ
+1471 
-1485 TVDGTTHTLTVTI
+1485 
-1498 TGTNDAPVLTA
+1498 
-1509 QTQSVTEDGAQ
+1509 
-1520 LTGRMVATDVDSG
+1520 
-1533 DTQAFSMG
+1533 
-1541 TAVAGFTLNANGSY
+1541 
-1555 TFDPSNAA
+1555 
-1563 YQHIQAGHSETVT
+1563 
-1576 IPVTVTDSA
+1576 
-1585 GATAVQNLVITVAG
+1585 
-1599 AQDGAV
+1599 
-1605 IRDASGTV
+1605 
-1613 GEIKEDSR
+1613 
-1621 LHIEGHLAVT
+1621 
-1631 DVDAGE
+1631 
-1637 NTFTTQQ
+1637 
-1644 GTSQAG
+1644 
-1650 LGQFSLT
+1650 
-1657 PLTNGQ
+1657 
-1663 AFWGYTVDNTR
+1663 
-1674 PEIQRLAEGQTIQ
+1674 
-1687 DTFVIHSADGTQHTV
+1687 
-1702 TVTIKGSNDAPVLTA
+1702 
-1717 QTQSVTEDGT
+1717 
-1727 QLIGRMI
+1727 
-1734 ATDVDTGDTQ
+1734 
-1744 AFSMGTAVAGFT
+1744 
-1756 LNADGS
+1756 
-1762 YSFDPGNAAYQHLA
+1762 
-1776 AGQTQ
+1776 
-1781 TLTIPVTVTDSAG
+1781 
-1794 ATATQNLVITVAG
+1794 
-1807 AQDGAI
+1807 
-1813 IGGASTGAV
+1813 
-1822 TEDTG
+1822 
-1827 VNAAGKIAASGT
+1827 
-1839 LTVTDP
+1839 
-1845 DVGQDHF
+1845 
-1852 NALASNGHY
+1852 
-1861 GVFTLDAAGH
+1861 
-1871 WTYSADNSKPD
+1871 
-1882 IQQLKA
+1882 
-1888 GDPLTDSF
+1888 
-1896 TVTSADGTSHT
+1896 
-1907 VTMTITGTNDAPVL
+1907 
-1921 TAQTQSVIEDGAQLT
+1921 
-1936 GRMVATD
+1936 
-1943 VDRGDTQA
+1943 
-1951 FSMGTAVAG
+1951 
-1960 FTLNADGSYTF
+1960 
-1971 DPTHA
+1971 
-1976 SYQHLSAG
+1976 
-1984 QTHDV
+1984 
-1989 VIPITVTDS
+1989 
-1998 AGETSTQKL
+1998 
-2007 TITVTGTNDGA
+2007 
-2018 TITGTTSGS
+2018 
-2027 VTEDKGVSTG
+2027 
-2037 HFLETSGQLS
+2037 
-2047 ATDVDSAATF
+2047 
-2057 QAATLHGS
+2057 
-2065 DGGVLTIDAAG
+2065 
-2076 TWHYSI
+2076 
-2082 DNSLPAVQQLGPQ
+2082 
-2095 GALSETFTVQTADG
+2095 
-2109 TSQQIA
+2109 
-2115 VSIHGT
+2115 
-2121 IDAPSLTATQE
+2121 
-2132 ATQFLPTDA
+2132 
-2141 TGEVLHGQG
+2141 
-2150 VLHQITLSGF
+2150 
-2160 ATDQIELGGK
+2160 
-2170 LNLGLVG
+2170 
-2177 NTPIVSG
+2177 
-2184 GSFGVS
+2184 
-2190 ARTGDTQLDKG
+2190 
-2201 ETLMIQLAGAS
+2201 
-2212 RSATLQLSNFMDHT
+2212 
-2226 STANPYAS
+2226 
-2234 EDKAHWI
+2234 
-2241 AYDAQGNKVA
+2241 
-2251 EGDLVPNADPALNGK
+2251 
-2266 LDIHTATP
+2266 
-2274 FSYIALQA
+2274 
-2282 VDAPLHDAHHQ
+2282 
-2293 SRFMLSHVEAQLIQF
+2293 
-2308 DTRLNLH
+2308 
-2315 GQLSDQATTETL
+2315 
-2327 SYKITGL
+2327 
-2334 DVAATLNRG
+2334 
-2343 TRNADGSWT
+2343 
-2352 VTAAEA
+2352 
-2358 QDLHLLHATDQHF
+2358 
-2371 QVQAMATDGSA
+2371 
-2382 VADSTPV
+2382 
-2389 DLRVTSSGMQYE
+2389 
-2401 LIGGDH
+2401 
-2407 RGKTDEDAHQA
+2407 
-2418 VEGQLRVDTSA
+2418 
-2429 AVAPA
+2429 
-2434 FVAQIQH
+2434 
-2441 TAHGTFELRA
+2441 
-2451 DGHWTYQVDNA
+2451 
-2462 AVQGMAGREVQ
+2462 
-2473 RDTFTVETANG
+2473 
-2484 VQREL
+2484 
-2489 TVDVMG
+2489 
-2495 RDDATVIG
+2495 
-2503 GKLTGDVIEDGQ
+2503 
-2515 GTTTGQMSF
+2515 
-2524 TDIDTPKS
+2524 
-2532 NIAAA
+2532 
-2537 DRSYPGTYGT
+2537 
-2547 LLVKTDGT
+2547 
-2555 WEYQLDPTK
+2555 
-2564 ANSLNTGDVE
+2564 
-2574 HDVFGKVFIM
+2574 
-2584 SQGLPQTTSI
+2584 
-2594 DITVHGHT
+2594 
-2602 DGTPQITAVIAG
+2602 
-2614 DDAKTTDEDRA
+2614 
-2625 VSGVLTVTDPTAA
+2625 
-2638 DAHLVAQTDV
+2638 
-2648 AGQFGHFSI
+2648 
-2657 TADGHWSYTPD
+2657 
-2668 NRADA
+2668 
-2673 LAVGA
+2673 
-2678 TQTDTFA
+2678 
-2685 VTSADGTSHNVVITL
+2685 
-2700 TGSNDG
+2700 
-2706 AVITGTD
+2706 
-2713 SGSLTE
+2713 
-2719 DVAVNAAGKITT
+2719 
-2731 SGLLS
+2731 
-2736 VSDADAG
+2736 
-2743 EAVFAAQFGTSAQG
+2743 
-2757 YGGFVLGASGH
+2757 
-2768 WTYAADNSNL
+2768 
-2778 AIQALKAGE
+2778 
-2787 HLSDSFTVHSPDGTT
+2787 
-2802 HTINVTINGSND
+2802 
-2814 VPVIGATRASAR
+2814 
-2826 FVSEDSA
+2826 
-2833 TSTITGLLHSR
+2833 
-2844 DLDAGDTLSWSV
+2844 
-2856 SGQGQGTY
+2856 
-2864 GHLDFDAASGSWTY
+2864 
-2878 QLDNTDADTNA
+2878 
-2889 LSAGQR
+2889 
-2895 GEDVFQITATDSSGA
+2895 
-2910 TASTVVRVM
+2910 
-2919 VMGANDGAVIA
+2919 
-2930 GVDAATLNEDAI
+2930 
-2942 DSTGKL
+2942 
-2948 AASGQLTVTDPDAGQ
+2948 
-2963 DHFTAQTD
+2963 
-2971 AAGSSGLGHFSVDAT
+2971 
-2986 GAWTYTA
+2986 
-2993 DNTQNAIQQ
+2993 
-3002 LKTGD
+3002 
-3007 SLTDSLTVQSAD
+3007 
-3019 GTTHT
+3019 
-3024 ITVTLQGTNDV
+3024 
-3035 PVLQAQ
+3035 
-3041 TQAVTEDGTQL
+3041 
-3052 TGHMVATDVDAGDT
+3052 
-3066 KAFSVAQAV
+3066 
-3075 DGFTLNAD
+3075 
-3083 GSYSFDPSHASYQ
+3083 
-3096 HLTAGQTQAVV
+3096 
-3107 IPITVTDS
+3107 
-3115 AGATSTQNLTIT
+3115 
-3127 VTGANDGAVIGGV
+3127 
-3140 DVGTVTEDAAVTT
+3140 
-3153 GHLQASGQLTISD
+3153 
-3166 IDTGETHFTAQTDVA
+3166 
-3181 GSAGYGHFSVDA
+3181 
-3193 SGAWTYSADNAQTAI
+3193 
-3208 QQLKAGES
+3208 
-3216 LTDTLT
+3216 
-3222 VASADGTTH
+3222 
-3231 TITVTLQGT
+3231 
-3240 NDAPVLAAQSQTVT
+3240 
-3254 EDGTQLTGHMVATDV
+3254 
-3269 DSGDTQA
+3269 GDTQA

-3304 HLAAGQTQDVIIPI
+3304 HLAAGQTQDVVIPI

-3395 SAHGTFTGDATHGY
+3395 SAHGTFTGDAAHGY

-3516 RELDTQTGQL
+3516 RELDTQTGQW

-3641 PGFTLTDGT
+3641 PGFTLTDGM

-3888 SGQMARFG
+3888 SGQMVRFG

-4492 VIDSFTPAGTDF
+4492 VIDSFTPSGSDF
-4504 NLQRHDYQLTAT
+4504 SLQRHDYQLTAT

-4605 IDTKGWQ
+4605 IDTKGWN
-4612 QDALSVQAP
+4612 QDALAVQAP

-4628 ELSVTGR
+4628 DLSVTGH

-4645 SSAALPVRLSFQP
+4645 NSAELPLHLSFERVSVV
-4658 LATAEDTP
+4658 EDTP

-4693 QVDPAFGQFSHNA
+4693 QVDPALGQFSHNA
-4706 DGSWTFTPAAD
+4706 DGSWTFTPAAN
-4717 VAADQVPLTL
+4717 VNADQVPFTL

-4744 TPVNDAPVMAA
+4744 TPVNDAPVIAA

-4798 GSYSFDPSHASY
+4798 GSYSFDPGHASY
-4810 QHLAAG
+4810 QHIAAG
-4816 QTQAVVIPITV
+4816 QTQDVVIPITV

-4838 LTITLAGSND
+4838 LTITLTGSND

-4862 LGAINEDTPR
+4862 LGAINEDAPR

-4906 TFTGDATHGFT
+4906 TFTGDAAHGYT
-4917 FTPAANFSG
+4917 FTPAANYSG

-4974 VDFQAHSSFERM
+4974 VDFQAHTSFERM
-4986 PATIQGWNN
+4986 PATVQGWNN
-4995 EGGDLLLQRPNGGA
+4995 EGGDLHLERANGGA
-5009 NTMLVMRGTDD
+5009 NTRLVMRGTDD

-5041 YSSGNIKLEVVWN
+5041 YSSGNIKLDVVWN

-5061 TPEGGWGEQSFR
+5061 TPEGGWGAEHSFR
-5073 FLADSDQGYLQLRA
+5073 FLADSDQGYLQLRT

-5102 HLRMREPLPVLATQP
+5102 QLRMREPLPVVSTQP

-5131 RDTDGSETLSYV
+5131 MDTDGSETLSYV

-5157 HSVTVTTA
+5157 HSVTVTKA

-5306 SITPVVDTPLG
+5306 SITPVVDTPLS

-5422 TITPASGYAMAHHE
+5422 TITPTSGYAMAHHE

-5695 AYLDPTQVGWHTDH
+5695 AYLDPPQVGWHTDH

-5996 VANVSADQL
+5996 VANVSADQVALNLTVTGGAQAQQL
-6005 ALTLTVTGGAQAITT
+6005 ALPIQITAVTDAPLLGAGVSSSDFEQQRVTDSSGSQFYDPTQYDWHSYGVHGVEVGRETSFGGSHGDNQVVELISQGASGFKDPNLYRDLTTFSGQQLHFAFDLSRRAGWAVGPVEVLWEGKVIDTITPTDSGFAFHHHAYDLVATGASGRLELRVPGNAVDQRAVVDNLYVGPPPQMALVNHDLHLKVDDYVRLADSDGSETLSLLIKGLPVGFTLTDGSHSVTVTAADQVIDTQGWQQDALSIQSTKDFAGTLNLSISGRSEEGSTHQTATTAELPVRLSFESLATTEDTALTLDEDKLLALAGVVPAAGEHLSLSDVQVDPAFGQVTHNADGSWTFTPAANVSADQVALNLTVAGGAQPITAHLPLSITPVTDAPVITPGVQGSMTDFDSLALGSKGWDSVDPTPFGWHTDGSGRVEAAQDKLYGGSSNTNVEVSLIANAGKNLYQDLSTGAGKEVHLAFDLSARPGFSKAPLEVLWEGKVIDTITPGADGYAMQHHEYDLVAASDTSRIELRVVGSGDVRILLDNIQISPTLTRAALVNHDLQLDLTPALHLADTDGSETLTYFVKGLPVGFTLTDGEHSVTVATADQVIETTGWNPDTIAVRPPQDFQGQLNLQVSARAEETANHQTATSADMAVRLSFDSLVLTEDTPKTFSEAQLLQFAGIRAPAGQTYTLADVQVDPAFGQVTHNANGGWTFTPAANVSADAVPLTLHVSGGVQPITGSLTLSVTPVVDAPVVIGVTGSAQRIVTDFDSVLLHDQFADPTPLGWKTDSKFGVEQTTEDVFGGSGKNHVLELVSQGASTNSPNIYKDLPTKSGQMLHLSFDLSPRSGWAVAPVEVLWEGKVIDVITLTPGGYAMQTHAYDVLATGADSRLEIRIVDDHTDARAILDNVVVESFPTLVAATNHDLYLDLTSNLRFVDTDGSEALTYIIKGLPVGFTLTDGTHSATVATAGQVIETTGWNPDTIAVRAPQDFHGRLDLQVSARTEEIANHQSATSTEIALQLSFESLSTAEDKPRTFTEGQLLQLAGIHAPAGQTYTLGDVQVDPALGHVTHEANGSWTFTPAANVSADAVPLTLHVDGGAQPITGSLTLSLTPVADAPVHASAFNALDFDSDPNAPDKWVKLDDFGWSSNNREGIERVPEDVYHGDPKNRIATFSSQYGDHHSLYHDLATRAGEAFHFSFDTAWTTEYLHSKVPIEVLWEGKVIDTLLPTAGDDLTWAHHKYDLVATGTSSRLELRVAGNGQRGMAAIDNLAVGPATQFAATNHDLALDTGFRFVDTDGSETFGYVIKGLPLGFTLTDGTHSVKVATADQAIDTKGWDQDALAVRAPQGFEGELNLRVVAQSEETANHQTATSDVLPLHLSFIKLGVAEDTPKTFTDAQLLGLSGIRAPAGQTYTLGDVQVDPAFGHFSHDANGSWTFTPAANVNADQVPLTLTVTGGAQPISTTLQLAITPVNDGPVLAAQTQAVTEDAAVFNGHVLASDPDAGDTLAFST
-6020 TLPLAITPVADAPV
+6020 TATADGFTLNADGSYSFDPTHASYQHLATGQTQDIVIPVTVADHAGATATQNLTITVTGANDGPLVTHATAATAADLGAINEDAPRLFTEAELLQAVGASDVDDGAQLHIVAGSLSSAHGTFTGDAAHGFTFTPAANFSGQDVDLKFSVSDGTVSRDAFATLDITPVADAPV
-6034 RDGALSITT
+6034 RGGLSITT
-6043 DFSNPVLG
+6043 DFNSVDVG
-6051 DPGWKLSDPT
+6051 AGGWKLSDPT
-6061 PLGWHSSEASG
+6061 PLGWQSSEASG

-6087 QILSLTASWSSNIYR
+6087 QILSLTASWSSNIFR
-6102 DLATQAGQTVHV
+6102 DLATQAGQKVHV

-6129 EVLWEG
+6129 EVVWEG
-6135 KVIDTISPTAG
+6135 KVVDTISPTAG

-6160 GSNSRVEFRATG
+6160 GSSSRLEFRATG

-6232 GTYSVTVAT
+6232 GTHSATVAT

-6253 EALALRAPHDFQGD
+6253 DALALRAPHGFQGD

-6612 KSQTDVA
+6612 KPQTDTA
-6619 TQHDHFDLA
+6619 THYGRFSIDANGDWVYQI
-6628 PDGHWTYSEDNTQSA
+6628 DNSRA
-6643 VQQLKAGE
+6643 EVQQL
-6651 NLTDTL
+6651 
-6657 AVTSAD
+6657 AD
-6663 GTPHTVTVTIQS
+6663 GQTLVDTITVHSEDGKAHEVSITIHDQNDGAVIAGADSGSVVEDNHVIAAGAIVAKGELTVTDAITGNNDQPLPSNTAKGDIGNLS
-6675 TNETPEITAQIQEV
+6675 ELSLSSSHGTPLTTTDAHFTAQ
-6689 TEDGIENREVHAL
+6689 AS
-6702 LDNTPVDD
+6702 PVD
-6710 AASSDEAAQGLG
+6710 
-6722 LASQPSEALYA
+6722 
-6733 DQTAAIH
+6733 H
-6740 HVGINNE
+6740 
-6747 SHNLV
+6747 
-6752 LSDEGVAAVR
+6752 
-6762 ALAIEPAAIANVDM
+6762 
-6776 ISVVHS
+6776 
-6782 ASADEHVV
+6782 
-6790 ASALASPIDPYLQ
+6790 YLQ
-6803 MVGITPNTF
+6803 MLGLS
-6812 ETPTSTQTRMDLTLT
+6812 PTTVSLSPSVPVELLPTLSSSNHFNDIDAPMHA
-6827 EIPAISTQ
+6827 IP
-6835 DSETD
+6835 E
-6840 MLDISHVNHFEN
+6840 VNHFEN
-6852 PLLDDAKDQHKDQGI
+6852 PLLDNEKEQHKDRHF
-6867 DIFEGSYTHLDGNSN
+6867 DLFDVTELHTNPN

>member
-1 MKAGE
+1 LNADGSYSFDPSHASYQHLAMGQTQDVVVPITVTDGTGATSTQNLTITITGTNDGPTIAGVNTGSTAEDNTQAVSGQLTIADADDGQAHFVAQTATAGSYGSLTLSEDGQWQYQLDNSKPEVQALMSTETATDTFTVHSADGSSHSITVTIQGQRDSVVIGGVDVGVVKEDVSAVTGGNLVATGESAEFVPLQQRTPLGNFAMDASGAWTYTLDNSRAGTDALKNGETATDSVTITHTDGTTHTVTVTIMGTNDAPVLSAQTQAISEDGTQLTGHMAATDVDAGDTQTFSTTTAVDGFTLNADGSYKFDPSHASYQHLAAGQTQDVIIPITVTDSAGATSTQNLTITVTGSNDGAVISGTDTGTVIEDQQVSATHILSCGGKLAVTDVDTGEATFAVQHGTGANGYGNFVLGPSGTWTYSADNTQAAIQQLKAGETLTDTFTVSSTDGTTHTLTVTIQGTNDAPVLAAQTQAVTEDGTQLSGHMVATDVDSGDTQTFSIAHAVDGFTLNADGSYSFDPSHASYQHLAAGQTQDVVIPITVTDGSGATATQNLTIRLTGTNDAARISGTDIGRVVEDQTLSASGQLQICDTDDGQAHFIAQTATAGSYGSLTLGEDGHWQYQLDNSKPEVQALKSTDTATDSFTVHSADGSSHSITVTIQGQRDNVVIGGVDVGVVKEDVSAVTGGHLVATGESAEFVPLQQRTTLGNFAMDASGAWTYTLDNSRVGTQSLKAGETATDTVTITHTDGTTHTVTVTIMGTNDAPVLSAQIQAVTEDGTQLSGHMVATDVDAGDTQTFSTTTAVDGFTLNADGSYQFDPSHASYQHLAAGQTQDVIIPITVTDSAGATSTQNLTFTVTGSNDGAVISGTDTGTVIEDQQVSATHILSCGGKLGVTDVDTGEATFAVQHGTGANGYGSFVLGPSGTWTYSADNTQAAIQQLKAGE

-40 SQAVAEDGS
+40 SQAVTEDGS

-61 AGDTQTFSIA
+61 A
-71 NAVDG
+71 
-76 FTLNAD
+76 
-82 GSYQFDPSHAG
+82 
-93 YQHLAAGQTQDVVI
+93 
-107 AITVTDSAGA
+107 
-117 TSTQNLTITV
+117 
-127 TGAADGAVIG
+127 
-137 GVDLGTVTEDAAVTT
+137 
-152 GHLQA
+152 
-157 SGQLTISD
+157 
-165 ADTGEAHFTAQT
+165 
-177 DVAGSGSY
+177 
-185 GHFSVDTAGAWTYS
+185 
-199 ADNTQ
+199 
-204 TAIQQLKAG
+204 
-213 ESLTDTLTVQSADGT
+213 
-228 THTITVTLQ
+228 
-237 GTNDAPVLSAQ
+237 
-248 TQAVTEDGAQLK
+248 
-260 GHMVAN
+260 
-266 DVDAADTQTFS
+266 
-277 TAQSVDGF
+277 
-285 TMNADGSYSFDPAH
+285 
-299 ASYQHLAA
+299 
-307 GQTQDVV
+307 
-314 IPITVTDSAG
+314 
-324 ATSTQNLTITVT
+324 
-336 GVDDGAIIGGVNTGA
+336 
-351 VTEDQSV
+351 
-358 QSGHLQA
+358 
-365 SGQLTVADVDT
+365 
-376 GEDHFI
+376 
-382 AQTGVAASYGSFSID
+382 
-397 AAGHWTYSAD
+397 
-407 NSQAAVQQ
+407 
-415 LKAGA
+415 
-420 TLSDSLTVS
+420 
-429 SADGSTHTINVT
+429 
-441 LTGSN
+441 
-446 DVPVL
+446 
-451 QAQSQSV
+451 
-458 IEDGTRLR
+458 
-466 GLLVATDMDA
+466 
-476 GDSLAFSVGT
+476 
-486 AVAGFTLNPDGSYSF
+486 
-501 DPSDAAYQQLTAGQ
+501 
-515 VQTLTIPIT
+515 
-524 VTDTAG
+524 
-530 ASSTQNL
+530 
-537 LISITGTGDA
+537 
-547 AVIGGRLANNVT
+547 
-559 EDAVVST
+559 
-566 AGILRAA
+566 
-573 GQLTVVDPDA
+573 
-583 GEAHFVVQT
+583 
-592 DVTGAGHYGSFS
+592 
-604 IDASGHYSYTADNT
+604 
-618 QTAIQQLKAGQT
+618 
-630 LSDSFTVTTA
+630 
-640 DGTQQVVTITI
+640 
-651 NGTEDRPVLQAQT
+651 
-664 HAVTEDG
+664 
-671 LRLDGQMIATDAD
+671 
-684 AGDLKAFSIAQPV
+684 
-697 DGFTLHSDGSFSFEP
+697 
-712 GHASYQHLAA
+712 
-722 GQTQDLVIPIT
+722 
-733 VTDSAG
+733 
-739 ATSTQNLSIT
+739 
-749 ITGVDDGAVIHGVDS
+749 
-764 GAVTEDQSVQNG
+764 
-776 HLQTS
+776 
-781 GQLTITDTDSGEDH
+781 
-795 FIAQTDMA
+795 
-803 GSTGLGRFSL
+803 
-813 SASGHWTYSADNT
+813 
-826 QSAVQQ
+826 
-832 LQTGQSLSDTLTV
+832 
-845 HSADGTAHTITVTI
+845 
-859 NGTNDAPALA
+859 
-869 AQTQAVT
+869 
-876 EGGTLLQG
+876 
-884 HMVATD
+884 
-890 ADAHDAQTFSIAN
+890 
-903 TVDGFALNA
+903 
-912 DGSYSFDPAHASY
+912 
-925 QHLTAGQTQDVVIPV
+925 
-940 TVTDSAGATNTQNLT
+940 
-955 ITVTGSNDG
+955 
-964 ATIGGQIANF
+964 
-974 VTEDAVVST
+974 
-983 SGMLRAGG
+983 
-991 QLTVV
+991 
-996 DPDAG
+996 
-1001 EDHFVA
+1001 
-1007 QTGVTGA
+1007 
-1014 GHYGSFSID
+1014 
-1023 ARGHYSYTA
+1023 
-1032 DNTQTAIQQ
+1032 
-1041 LKAGQTL
+1041 
-1048 SDSFTVATADGTQ
+1048 
-1061 QVVTISIKGAE
+1061 
-1072 DKPVLQ
+1072 
-1078 AQTHAVTEDGARLNG
+1078 
-1093 QMLATD
+1093 
-1099 ADAGDTQRF
+1099 
-1108 SIAQQVA
+1108 
-1115 GFTINA
+1115 
-1121 DGSFSF
+1121 
-1127 DPSNATYQHLAAG
+1127 
-1140 QTQDVLIPITVTDS
+1140 
-1154 AGATSTQNLTITVT
+1154 
-1168 GTNDAAVVSGRVA
+1168 
-1181 NAVNEDGVVSTG
+1181 
-1193 GLLRA
+1193 
-1198 GGQLTVV
+1198 
-1205 DPEAG
+1205 
-1210 EDHFVAQTGVTGAG
+1210 
-1224 HYGSFSID
+1224 
-1232 AGGHYSY
+1232 
-1239 TADNSQTAIQQLK
+1239 
-1252 AGETLTDRFTVTTAD
+1252 
-1267 GTQQVVT
+1267 
-1274 ITINGAED
+1274 
-1282 RPVLQ
+1282 
-1287 AQAQAVTEDGNLLR
+1287 
-1301 GQMVATDADAGDTQ
+1301 
-1315 RFSTSQPVD
+1315 
-1324 GFTLNAD
+1324 
-1331 GSYRF
+1331 
-1336 DPSHASYQHLAAGQT
+1336 
-1351 QDVVIPITVTD
+1351 
-1362 HAGATSTQNL
+1362 
-1372 TITVTGT
+1372 
-1379 NDAAQ
+1379 
-1384 VRGTDSGAVT
+1384 
-1394 EDINPSGS
+1394 
-1402 NLLVSGQLQISDKD
+1402 
-1416 TGENLF
+1416 
-1422 VVTGQSNHQP
+1422 
-1432 GSRERGTPV
+1432 
-1441 DGDHGLGQ
+1441 
-1449 FVVHADGTWTF
+1449 
-1460 IVDNRK
+1460 
-1466 SEIQT
+1466 
-1471 LAEHQTLQETITVQ
+1471 
-1485 TVDGTTHTLTVTI
+1485 
-1498 TGTNDAPVLTA
+1498 
-1509 QTQSVTEDGAQ
+1509 
-1520 LTGRMVATDVDSG
+1520 
-1533 DTQAFSMG
+1533 
-1541 TAVAGFTLNANGSY
+1541 
-1555 TFDPSNAA
+1555 
-1563 YQHIQAGHSETVT
+1563 
-1576 IPVTVTDSA
+1576 
-1585 GATAVQNLVITVAG
+1585 
-1599 AQDGAV
+1599 
-1605 IRDASGTV
+1605 
-1613 GEIKEDSR
+1613 
-1621 LHIEGHLAVT
+1621 
-1631 DVDAGE
+1631 
-1637 NTFTTQQ
+1637 
-1644 GTSQAG
+1644 
-1650 LGQFSLT
+1650 
-1657 PLTNGQ
+1657 
-1663 AFWGYTVDNTR
+1663 
-1674 PEIQRLAEGQTIQ
+1674 
-1687 DTFVIHSADGTQHTV
+1687 
-1702 TVTIKGSNDAPVLTA
+1702 
-1717 QTQSVTEDGT
+1717 
-1727 QLIGRMI
+1727 
-1734 ATDVDTGDTQ
+1734 
-1744 AFSMGTAVAGFT
+1744 
-1756 LNADGS
+1756 
-1762 YSFDPGNAAYQHLA
+1762 
-1776 AGQTQ
+1776 
-1781 TLTIPVTVTDSAG
+1781 
-1794 ATATQNLVITVAG
+1794 
-1807 AQDGAI
+1807 
-1813 IGGASTGAV
+1813 
-1822 TEDTG
+1822 
-1827 VNAAGKIAASGT
+1827 
-1839 LTVTDP
+1839 
-1845 DVGQDHF
+1845 
-1852 NALASNGHY
+1852 
-1861 GVFTLDAAGH
+1861 
-1871 WTYSADNSKPD
+1871 
-1882 IQQLKA
+1882 
-1888 GDPLTDSF
+1888 
-1896 TVTSADGTSHT
+1896 
-1907 VTMTITGTNDAPVL
+1907 
-1921 TAQTQSVIEDGAQLT
+1921 
-1936 GRMVATD
+1936 
-1943 VDRGDTQA
+1943 
-1951 FSMGTAVAG
+1951 
-1960 FTLNADGSYTF
+1960 
-1971 DPTHA
+1971 
-1976 SYQHLSAG
+1976 
-1984 QTHDV
+1984 
-1989 VIPITVTDS
+1989 
-1998 AGETSTQKL
+1998 
-2007 TITVTGTNDGA
+2007 
-2018 TITGTTSGS
+2018 
-2027 VTEDKGVSTG
+2027 
-2037 HFLETSGQLS
+2037 
-2047 ATDVDSAATF
+2047 
-2057 QAATLHGS
+2057 
-2065 DGGVLTIDAAG
+2065 
-2076 TWHYSI
+2076 
-2082 DNSLPAVQQLGPQ
+2082 
-2095 GALSETFTVQTADG
+2095 
-2109 TSQQIA
+2109 
-2115 VSIHGT
+2115 
-2121 IDAPSLTATQE
+2121 
-2132 ATQFLPTDA
+2132 
-2141 TGEVLHGQG
+2141 
-2150 VLHQITLSGF
+2150 
-2160 ATDQIELGGK
+2160 
-2170 LNLGLVG
+2170 
-2177 NTPIVSG
+2177 
-2184 GSFGVS
+2184 
-2190 ARTGDTQLDKG
+2190 
-2201 ETLMIQLAGAS
+2201 
-2212 RSATLQLSNFMDHT
+2212 
-2226 STANPYAS
+2226 
-2234 EDKAHWI
+2234 
-2241 AYDAQGNKVA
+2241 
-2251 EGDLVPNADPALNGK
+2251 
-2266 LDIHTATP
+2266 
-2274 FSYIALQA
+2274 
-2282 VDAPLHDAHHQ
+2282 
-2293 SRFMLSHVEAQLIQF
+2293 
-2308 DTRLNLH
+2308 
-2315 GQLSDQATTETL
+2315 
-2327 SYKITGL
+2327 
-2334 DVAATLNRG
+2334 
-2343 TRNADGSWT
+2343 
-2352 VTAAEA
+2352 
-2358 QDLHLLHATDQHF
+2358 
-2371 QVQAMATDGSA
+2371 
-2382 VADSTPV
+2382 
-2389 DLRVTSSGMQYE
+2389 
-2401 LIGGDH
+2401 
-2407 RGKTDEDAHQA
+2407 
-2418 VEGQLRVDTSA
+2418 
-2429 AVAPA
+2429 
-2434 FVAQIQH
+2434 
-2441 TAHGTFELRA
+2441 
-2451 DGHWTYQVDNA
+2451 
-2462 AVQGMAGREVQ
+2462 
-2473 RDTFTVETANG
+2473 
-2484 VQREL
+2484 
-2489 TVDVMG
+2489 
-2495 RDDATVIG
+2495 
-2503 GKLTGDVIEDGQ
+2503 
-2515 GTTTGQMSF
+2515 
-2524 TDIDTPKS
+2524 
-2532 NIAAA
+2532 
-2537 DRSYPGTYGT
+2537 
-2547 LLVKTDGT
+2547 
-2555 WEYQLDPTK
+2555 
-2564 ANSLNTGDVE
+2564 
-2574 HDVFGKVFIM
+2574 
-2584 SQGLPQTTSI
+2584 
-2594 DITVHGHT
+2594 
-2602 DGTPQITAVIAG
+2602 
-2614 DDAKTTDEDRA
+2614 
-2625 VSGVLTVTDPTAA
+2625 
-2638 DAHLVAQTDV
+2638 
-2648 AGQFGHFSI
+2648 
-2657 TADGHWSYTPD
+2657 
-2668 NRADA
+2668 
-2673 LAVGA
+2673 
-2678 TQTDTFA
+2678 
-2685 VTSADGTSHNVVITL
+2685 
-2700 TGSNDG
+2700 
-2706 AVITGTD
+2706 
-2713 SGSLTE
+2713 
-2719 DVAVNAAGKITT
+2719 
-2731 SGLLS
+2731 
-2736 VSDADAG
+2736 
-2743 EAVFAAQFGTSAQG
+2743 
-2757 YGGFVLGASGH
+2757 
-2768 WTYAADNSNL
+2768 
-2778 AIQALKAGE
+2778 
-2787 HLSDSFTVHSPDGTT
+2787 
-2802 HTINVTINGSND
+2802 
-2814 VPVIGATRASAR
+2814 
-2826 FVSEDSA
+2826 
-2833 TSTITGLLHSR
+2833 
-2844 DLDAGDTLSWSV
+2844 
-2856 SGQGQGTY
+2856 
-2864 GHLDFDAASGSWTY
+2864 
-2878 QLDNTDADTNA
+2878 
-2889 LSAGQR
+2889 
-2895 GEDVFQITATDSSGA
+2895 
-2910 TASTVVRVM
+2910 
-2919 VMGANDGAVIA
+2919 
-2930 GVDAATLNEDAI
+2930 
-2942 DSTGKL
+2942 
-2948 AASGQLTVTDPDAGQ
+2948 
-2963 DHFTAQTD
+2963 
-2971 AAGSSGLGHFSVDAT
+2971 
-2986 GAWTYTA
+2986 
-2993 DNTQNAIQQ
+2993 
-3002 LKTGD
+3002 
-3007 SLTDSLTVQSAD
+3007 
-3019 GTTHT
+3019 
-3024 ITVTLQGTNDV
+3024 
-3035 PVLQAQ
+3035 
-3041 TQAVTEDGTQL
+3041 
-3052 TGHMVATDVDAGDT
+3052 
-3066 KAFSVAQAV
+3066 
-3075 DGFTLNAD
+3075 
-3083 GSYSFDPSHASYQ
+3083 
-3096 HLTAGQTQAVV
+3096 
-3107 IPITVTDS
+3107 
-3115 AGATSTQNLTIT
+3115 
-3127 VTGANDGAVIGGV
+3127 
-3140 DVGTVTEDAAVTT
+3140 
-3153 GHLQASGQLTISD
+3153 
-3166 IDTGETHFTAQTDVA
+3166 
-3181 GSAGYGHFSVDA
+3181 
-3193 SGAWTYSADNAQTAI
+3193 
-3208 QQLKAGES
+3208 
-3216 LTDTLT
+3216 
-3222 VASADGTTH
+3222 
-3231 TITVTLQGT
+3231 
-3240 NDAPVLAAQSQTVT
+3240 
-3254 EDGTQLTGHMVATDV
+3254 
-3269 DSGDTQA
+3269 GDTQA

-3304 HLAAGQTQDVIIPI
+3304 HLAAGQTQDVVIPI

-3395 SAHGTFTGDATHGY
+3395 SAHGTFTGDAAHGY

-3516 RELDTQTGQL
+3516 RELDTQTGQW

-3641 PGFTLTDGT
+3641 PGFTLTDGM

-3888 SGQMARFG
+3888 SGQMVRFG

-4492 VIDSFTPAGTDF
+4492 VIDSFTPSGSDF
-4504 NLQRHDYQLTAT
+4504 SLQRHDYQLTAT

-4605 IDTKGWQ
+4605 IDTKGWN
-4612 QDALSVQAP
+4612 QDALAVQAP

-4628 ELSVTGR
+4628 DLSVTGH

-4645 SSAALPVRLSFQP
+4645 NSAELPLHLSFERVSVV
-4658 LATAEDTP
+4658 EDTP

-4693 QVDPAFGQFSHNA
+4693 QVDPALGQFSHNA
-4706 DGSWTFTPAAD
+4706 DGSWTFTPAAN
-4717 VAADQVPLTL
+4717 VNADQVPFTL

-4744 TPVNDAPVMAA
+4744 TPVNDAPVIAA

-4798 GSYSFDPSHASY
+4798 GSYSFDPGHASY
-4810 QHLAAG
+4810 QHIAAG
-4816 QTQAVVIPITV
+4816 QTQDVVIPITV

-4838 LTITLAGSND
+4838 LTITLTGSND

-4862 LGAINEDTPR
+4862 LGAINEDAPR

-4906 TFTGDATHGFT
+4906 TFTGDAAHGYT
-4917 FTPAANFSG
+4917 FTPAANYSG

-4974 VDFQAHSSFERM
+4974 VDFQAHTSFERM
-4986 PATIQGWNN
+4986 PATVQGWNN
-4995 EGGDLLLQRPNGGA
+4995 EGGDLHLERANGGA
-5009 NTMLVMRGTDD
+5009 NTRLVMRGTDD

-5041 YSSGNIKLEVVWN
+5041 YSSGNIKLDVVWN

-5061 TPEGGWGEQSFR
+5061 TPEGGWGAEHSFR
-5073 FLADSDQGYLQLRA
+5073 FLADSDQGYLQLRT

-5102 HLRMREPLPVLATQP
+5102 QLRMREPLPVVSTQP

-5131 RDTDGSETLSYV
+5131 MDTDGSETLSYV

-5157 HSVTVTTA
+5157 HSVTVTKA

-5306 SITPVVDTPLG
+5306 SITPVVDTPLS

-5422 TITPASGYAMAHHE
+5422 TITPTSGYAMAHHE

-5695 AYLDPTQVGWHTDH
+5695 AYLDPPQVGWHTDH

-5996 VANVSADQL
+5996 VANVSADQVALNLTVTGGAQAQQL
-6005 ALTLTVTGGAQAITT
+6005 ALPIQITAVTDAPLLGAGVSSSDFEQQRVTDSSGSQFYDPTQYDWHSYGVHGVEVGRETSFGGSHGDNQVVELISQGASGFKDPNLYRDLTTFSGQQLHFAFDLSRRAGWAVGPVEVLWEGKVIDTITPTDSGFAFHHHAYDLVATGASGRLELRVPGNAVDQRAVVDNLYVGPPPQMALVNHDLHLKVDDYVRLADSDGSETLSLLIKGLPVGFTLTDGSHSVTVTAADQVIDTQGWQQDALSIQSTKDFAGTLNLSISGRSEEGSTHQTATTAELPVRLSFESLATTEDTALTLDEDKLLALAGVVPAAGEHLSLSDVQVDPAFGQVTHNADGSWTFTPAANVSADQVALNLTVAGGAQPITAHLPLSITPVTDAPVITPGVQGSMTDFDSLALGSKGWDSVDPTPFGWHTDGSGRVEAAQDKLYGGSSNTNVEVSLIANAGKNLYQDLSTGAGKEVHLAFDLSARPGFSKAPLEVLWEGKVIDTITPGADGYAMQHHEYDLVAASDTSRIELRVVGSGDVRILLDNIQISPTLTRAALVNHDLQLDLTPALHLADTDGSETLTYFVKGLPVGFTLTDGEHSVTVATADQVIETTGWNPDTIAVRPPQDFQGQLNLQVSARAEETANHQTATSADMAVRLSFDSLVLTEDTPKTFSEAQLLQFAGIRAPAGQTYTLADVQVDPAFGQVTHNANGGWTFTPAANVSADAVPLTLHVSGGVQPITGSLTLSVTPVVDAPVVIGVTGSAQRIVTDFDSVLLHDQFADPTPLGWKTDSKFGVEQTTEDVFGGSGKNHVLELVSQGASTNSPNIYKDLPTKSGQMLHLSFDLSPRSGWAVAPVEVLWEGKVIDVITLTPGGYAMQTHAYDVLATGADSRLEIRIVDDHTDARAILDNVVVESFPTLVAATNHDLYLDLTSNLRFVDTDGSEALTYIIKGLPVGFTLTDGTHSATVATAGQVIETTGWNPDTIAVRAPQDFHGRLDLQVSARTEEIANHQSATSTEIALQLSFESLSTAEDKPRTFTEGQLLQLAGIHAPAGQTYTLGDVQVDPALGHVTHEANGSWTFTPAANVSADAVPLTLHVDGGAQPITGSLTLSLTPVADAPVHASAFNALDFDSDPNAPDKWVKLDDFGWSSNNREGIERVPEDVYHGDPKNRIATFSSQYGDHHSLYHDLATRAGEAFHFSFDTAWTTEYLHSKVPIEVLWEGKVIDTLLPTAGDDLTWAHHKYDLVATGTSSRLELRVAGNGQRGMAAIDNLAVGPATQFAATNHDLALDTGFRFVDTDGSETFGYVIKGLPLGFTLTDGTHSVKVATADQAIDTKGWDQDALAVRAPQGFEGELNLRVVAQSEETANHQTATSDVLPLHLSFIKLGVAEDTPKTFTDAQLLGLSGIRAPAGQTYTLGDVQVDPAFGHFSHDANGSWTFTPAANVNADQVPLTLTVTGGAQPISTTLQLAITPVNDGPVLAAQTQAVTEDAAVFNGHVLASDPDAGDTLAFST
-6020 TLPLAITPVADAPV
+6020 TATADGFTLNADGSYSFDPTHASYQHLATGQTQDIVIPVTVADHAGATATQNLTITVTGANDGPLVTHATAATAADLGAINEDAPRLFTEAELLQAVGASDVDDGAQLHIVAGSLSSAHGTFTGDAAHGFTFTPAANFSGQDVDLKFSVSDGTVSRDAFATLDITPVADAPV
-6034 RDGALSITT
+6034 RGGLSITT
-6043 DFSNPVLG
+6043 DFNSVDVG
-6051 DPGWKLSDPT
+6051 AGGWKLSDPT
-6061 PLGWHSSEASG
+6061 PLGWQSSEASG

-6087 QILSLTASWSSNIYR
+6087 QILSLTASWSSNIFR
-6102 DLATQAGQTVHV
+6102 DLATQAGQKVHV

-6129 EVLWEG
+6129 EVVWEG
-6135 KVIDTISPTAG
+6135 KVVDTISPTAG

-6160 GSNSRVEFRATG
+6160 GSSSRLEFRATG

-6232 GTYSVTVAT
+6232 GTHSATVAT

-6253 EALALRAPHDFQGD
+6253 DALALRAPHGFQGD

-6612 KSQTDVA
+6612 KPQTDTA
-6619 TQHDHFDLA
+6619 THYGRFSIDANGDWVYQI
-6628 PDGHWTYSEDNTQSA
+6628 DNSRA
-6643 VQQLKAGE
+6643 EVQQL
-6651 NLTDTL
+6651 
-6657 AVTSAD
+6657 AD
-6663 GTPHTVTVTIQS
+6663 GQTLVDTITVHSEDGKAHEVSITIHDQNDGAVIAGADSGSVVEDNHVIAAGAIVAKGELTVTDAITGNNDQPLPSNTAKGDIGNLS
-6675 TNETPEITAQIQEV
+6675 ELSLSSSHGTPLTTTDAHFTAQ
-6689 TEDGIENREVHAL
+6689 AS
-6702 LDNTPVDD
+6702 PVD
-6710 AASSDEAAQGLG
+6710 
-6722 LASQPSEALYA
+6722 
-6733 DQTAAIH
+6733 H
-6740 HVGINNE
+6740 
-6747 SHNLV
+6747 
-6752 LSDEGVAAVR
+6752 
-6762 ALAIEPAAIANVDM
+6762 
-6776 ISVVHS
+6776 
-6782 ASADEHVV
+6782 
-6790 ASALASPIDPYLQ
+6790 YLQ
-6803 MVGITPNTF
+6803 MLGLS
-6812 ETPTSTQTRMDLTLT
+6812 PTTVSLSPSVPVELLPTLSSSNHFNDIDAPMHA
-6827 EIPAISTQ
+6827 IP
-6835 DSETD
+6835 E
-6840 MLDISHVNHFEN
+6840 VNHFEN
-6852 PLLDDAKDQHKDQGI
+6852 PLLDNEKEQHKDRHF
-6867 DIFEGSYTHLDGNSN
+6867 DLFDVTELHTNPN